1 MARISTTKGHFI
13 LNAYRGDRKTLLA
26 FNFDGEDATAH
37 LAGFTIH
44 VTPPGVHG
52 YYLLNDLQFEH
63 PEHHAIDPAEPTTST
78 LNAPIH
84 KFRWLHVPGSAHQG
98 LEPATGD
105 YVYVVTPR
113 YFDDDQSM
121 QPLNPKLSATVTVLV
136 DGFEHGRLAVGFTR
150 GFVQSQAFLDHF
162 GKKAII
168 RPKGD
173 DILFDTSQIAG
184 TNATGTDFTYEEAY
198 EWLGFTARG
207 LIHDVLDEAIADAS
221 CKVDAFAY
229 DLNEPGIV
237 GRLKTLAKAGRL
249 RLILD
254 DAALHHNEAKPER
267 EDMVEVLLDDAAGG
281 KIVKRGNFARY
292 AHDKVFVL
300 HDANGA
306 RKVLTG
312 STNFSL
318 TGVYV
323 NSNHVLVF
331 DDREVAGWYSG
342 VFQSAWEDE
351 VGRGPF
357 LATDWSS
364 KRFTPTSNDLPRTEI
379 TFAPHAPAFADTLL
393 DEIVDRITEEG
404 DKPPGKASVLFAVMA
419 INDDA
424 NVVYKALNHVHE
436 TAPIFSYGI
445 SDEPGGIKLY
455 SLGDRSGVI
464 VSGKP
469 RQSVLPPPFSQVPGV
484 TGHQVHHKFVVCGFN
499 TPEAVVYCGSSNLAG
514 GGEKANGD
522 NLIAI
527 RDEDVATVFA
537 IEALGLVDHFDFL
550 NRYAEKARAEHEA
563 VPHTL
568 VSRKVAAKS
577 VSWHISTTDGWVR
590 KYYDPN
596 DLHFLDRKLFC

>member
-1 MARISTTKGHFI
+1 MTCISAKKGHLI

-26 FNFDGEDATAH
+26 FNFDDEAATRR
-37 LAGFTIH
+37 LAGFTVH
-44 VTPPGVHG
+44 VTPPGVPG

-63 PEHHAIDPAEPTTST
+63 PGRHAIDPAEPVNST

-113 YFDDDQSM
+113 YFGDDEAM
-121 QPLNPKLSATVTVLV
+121 EPLDPGLSASVTVLV
-136 DGFEHGRLAVGFTR
+136 DGFERGRLAVGFTR

-168 RPKGD
+168 RPKGE
-173 DILFDTSQIAG
+173 DILFDTTQIAG
-184 TNATGTDFTYEEAY
+184 TNAKGEKFTYEQAY
-198 EWLGFTARG
+198 DWLGFTARR
-207 LIHDVLDEAIADAS
+207 LITDMLDEAIGDAN
-221 CKVDAFAY
+221 CHVDAFAY
-229 DLNEPGIV
+229 DLNEPGVV
-237 GRLKTLAKAGRL
+237 GRLEKLAKAGRL

-254 DAALHHNEAKPER
+254 NAALHHGKTAPEP
-267 EDMVEVLLDDAAGG
+267 EDVVEKILDDAAGS
-281 KIVKRGNFARY
+281 KVVKRGKFGRY
-292 AHDKVFVL
+292 SHDKVFVL
-300 HDANGA
+300 HDGGKA

-318 TGVYV
+318 TGLYV

-331 DDREVAGWYSG
+331 DDPEVAGWYAG
-342 VFQSAWEDE
+342 VFEAAWDGD
-351 VGRGPF
+351 VAKAAF
-357 LATDWSS
+357 LATDWSAE
-364 KRFTPTSNDLPRTEI
+364 RFSPTSSDLPRIEI

-393 DEIVDRITEEG
+393 QELVDRIAAEG
-404 DKPPGKASVLFAVMA
+404 AKPAGKASVLFAVMA
-419 INDDA
+419 IAGDD
-424 NVVYKALNHVHE
+424 NVVYKALNHIHE

-445 SDEPGGIKLY
+445 SDEPGGIALY
-455 SLGDRSGVI
+455 PLGQKKGVI

-469 RQSVLPPPFSQVPGV
+469 GQSVLPPPFNQVPGV

-499 TPEAVVYCGSSNLAG
+499 TPDAVVYCGSSNLAG

-527 RDEDVATVFA
+527 RDQDFATVFA
-537 IEALGLVDHFDFL
+537 IEAIGLVDHFDFL

-563 VPHTL
+563 VPHAL
-568 VSRKVAAKS
+568 ASRKAAAKA

-590 KYYDPN
+590 KYYDPSN
-596 DLHFLDRKLFC
+596 LHFLDRTLFG

>member
-1 MARISTTKGHFI
+1 MACISSIKGHFI

-26 FNFDGEDATAH
+26 FNFDDEGATKR

-44 VTPPGVHG
+44 VTPPGVPG

-63 PEHHAIDPAEPTTST
+63 PEKHAIDPAEPVNST

-113 YFDDDQSM
+113 YFDDEESM
-121 QPLNPKLSATVTVLV
+121 EPLDPKLSAAFTVLV
-136 DGFEHGRLAVGFTR
+136 DGFKRGKLAVGFTR

-184 TNATGTDFTYEEAY
+184 TNAKGDKFSYEQAY

-207 LIHDVLDEAIADAS
+207 LINDVLDEGIADGG
-221 CKVDAFAY
+221 CHVDAFAY
-229 DLNEPGIV
+229 DLNEPGVV
-237 GRLKTLAKAGRL
+237 GRLATLAKAGRL

-254 DAALHHNEAKPER
+254 DAALHHNKATPER
-267 EDMVEVLLDDAAGG
+267 EDVVEKMLNEAAGRKVVMRG
-281 KIVKRGNFARY
+281 KFGRY
-292 AHDKVFVL
+292 SHDKVFVL
-300 HDANGA
+300 HNGGKA
-306 RKVLTG
+306 RKVLAG

-318 TGVYV
+318 TGLYV
-323 NSNHVLVF
+323 NSNHILVF
-331 DDREVAGWYSG
+331 DDAEVAGWYSG
-342 VFQSAWEDE
+342 VFEAAWKDE
-351 VGRGPF
+351 VDKAAF

-364 KRFTPTSNDLPRTEI
+364 NRFTPASQDLPATEI
-379 TFAPHAPAFADTLL
+379 TFAPHAPAFADTQLQ
-393 DEIVDRITEEG
+393 EIVERIAAEG
-404 DKPPGKASVLFAVMA
+404 AKTAGKASVLFAVMA
-419 INDDA
+419 IDDDD
-424 NVVYKALNHVHE
+424 NVVYKALNHIHE

-445 SDEPGGIKLY
+445 SDQPGGIELY
-455 SLGDRSGVI
+455 PLGEKKGVV

-469 RQSVLPPPFSQVPGV
+469 GQSVLPPPFNQVPGV

-499 TPEAVVYCGSSNLAG
+499 TPDAVVYCGSSNLAG

-527 RDEDVATVFA
+527 HDEDFATVFA
-537 IEALGLVDHFDFL
+537 IEAIGLVDHFDFL
-550 NRYAEKARAEHEA
+550 NRYAGKARAEHEA

-568 VSRKVAAKS
+568 ASRKAAAKA

-590 KYYDPN
+590 KYYDEA
-596 DLHFLDRKLFC
+596 DLHFLDRELFG